1 MPFSSTAASMHD
13 LRHTVHE
20 LRYPPT
26 EADYPGVVTF
36 PDYAYPISTG
46 PTLASSDASGS
57 SDTTASFAGETPIGG
72 VPCSVT
78 LFGNVTFNAWRQV
91 ESTSYEP
98 PAGCPPPWT
107 SLQLDF
113 HGEVAGVQYDR
124 VGALWLGGV
133 ELLRTTTPEPTGYDE
148 TGRARRA
155 VRWHIARSLR
165 HYQALFLQSATVEM
179 SIPNI
184 VNANYT
190 GNISVSASL
199 TFVSTSLTPPPE
211 PSAPVPSPLPLPLD
225 EDGAHDDAMLRDE
238 EGAHDDAIPLDEE
251 GAHDDASEEEEEAP
265 APIAP
270 PEVTRG
276 NPRPAVLTTAL
287 SRLVDVSIAALAELP
302 PANQIVP
309 LVLSSAAASNGAVT
323 PWERLANA
331 PNMSTVMTSDDL

>member
-1 MPFSSTAASMHD
+1 MHE
-13 LRHTVHE
+13 LRHTLHD

-46 PTLASSDASGS
+46 PTLASSDASS
-57 SDTTASFAGETPIGG
+57 SSGDSTASFAGEAALGG

-107 SLQLDF
+107 SVQLDF

-148 TGRARRA
+148 SGRARAA

-165 HYQALFLQSATVEM
+165 HYQALFLEAATVEM

-199 TFVSTSLTPPPE
+199 TFVSTSLAQPPPE
-211 PSAPVPSPLPLPLD
+211 PSAPVPSPQPLP
-225 EDGAHDDAMLRDE
+225 
-238 EGAHDDAIPLDEE
+238 
-251 GAHDDASEEEEEAP
+251 
-265 APIAP
+265 
-270 PEVTRG
+270 
-276 NPRPAVLTTAL
+276 
-287 SRLVDVSIAALAELP
+287 VDFLFLFLCMM
-302 PANQIVP
+302 N
-309 LVLSSAAASNGAVT
+309 
-323 PWERLANA
+323 
-331 PNMSTVMTSDDL
+331 

>member
-165 HYQALFLQSATVEM
+165 HYQALFLQAATVEM

-225 EDGAHDDAMLRDE
+225 EDGAHDDAML
-238 EGAHDDAIPLDEE
+238 LDED

-287 SRLVDVSIAALAELP
+287 TRLVDVSIAALAELP

-323 PWERLANA
+323 PWERLAIATANA

>member
-1 MPFSSTAASMHD
+1 MHE
-13 LRHTVHE
+13 LRHTLHD

-46 PTLASSDASGS
+46 PTLASSDASSSS
-57 SDTTASFAGETPIGG
+57 SDSTASFAGEAALGG

-107 SLQLDF
+107 SVQLDF

-148 TGRARRA
+148 SGRARRA

-165 HYQALFLQSATVEM
+165 HYQALFREAATVEM

-199 TFVSTSLTPPPE
+199 TFASTSLAQPPPE
-211 PSAPVPSPLPLPLD
+211 PSAPTPSPQPLPLD
-225 EDGAHDDAMLRDE
+225 ETANDEAGLSGAHDDAKDDE
-238 EGAHDDAIPLDEE
+238 DED
-251 GAHDDASEEEEEAP
+251 AHDDASEGGEAAP
-265 APIAP
+265 ATTPAPTAPP
-270 PEVTRG
+270 PEVPTDP
-276 NPRPAVLTTAL
+276 PRPAVLTTAP
-287 SRLVDVSIAALAELP
+287 SRLVDVAIAALAELP
-302 PANQIVP
+302 PAGTN
-309 LVLSSAAASNGAVT
+309 
-323 PWERLANA
+323 LA
-331 PNMSTVMTSDDL
+331 DCI

>member
-1 MPFSSTAASMHD
+1 MHD
-13 LRHTVHE
+13 LRHTLHD

-225 EDGAHDDAMLRDE
+225 EDGAHDDA
-238 EGAHDDAIPLDEE
+238 
-251 GAHDDASEEEEEAP
+251 SEEEEEAP

-287 SRLVDVSIAALAELP
+287 TRLVDVSIAALAELP

-323 PWERLANA
+323 TPWERLAIATANA

>member
-13 LRHTVHE
+13 LRHTVND

-225 EDGAHDDAMLRDE
+225 EDGAHDDA
-238 EGAHDDAIPLDEE
+238 
-251 GAHDDASEEEEEAP
+251 SEEEEEAP

-270 PEVTRG
+270 PEVIRG

-323 PWERLANA
+323 TPWERLATATANA

>member
-1 MPFSSTAASMHD
+1 MVMN
-13 LRHTVHE
+13 
-20 LRYPPT
+20 
-26 EADYPGVVTF
+26 TF
-36 PDYAYPISTG
+36 PDYAKPIVTG
-46 PTLASSDASGS
+46 PAVNWALGM
-57 SDTTASFAGETPIGG
+57 
-72 VPCSVT
+72 PCLVT
-78 LFGNVTFNAWRQV
+78 LFGNVTFNTWRQV
-91 ESTSYEP
+91 EIARYEP
-98 PAGCPPPWT
+98 PADCPPPWT
-107 SLQLDF
+107 SVQLEF
-113 HGEVAGVQYDR
+113 IGEVAGVQYDR

-225 EDGAHDDAMLRDE
+225 EDGAHDDAML
-238 EGAHDDAIPLDEE
+238 LDED
-251 GAHDDASEEEEEAP
+251 GAHDDASEEEEEEAP

-323 PWERLANA
+323 PWERLAIA
-331 PNMSTVMTSDDL
+331 GKYERRSRHAVI